1 MDQYY
6 ILKTQIIIRKTQK
19 KYFLIDPTQDYSKKG
34 FPVITKDSVEL
45 LTYIREPHAFNEII
59 AFFGYSNEDVIQVKN
74 FLTYLVSNSYVLTW
88 NIGDDNQPFVSQLIR
103 NEWYQEGVPYGATIE
118 LLPNCNFRCVHC
130 YLSSHRLEPAA
141 LSTEEIK
148 MILNKLKDIGIF
160 NIYLSGGEPLLRK
173 DFIEIYIYAKKLG
186 FLISIF
192 TNGYLINDEL
202 LQIFS
207 YLPPMEID
215 VSLYGGCNKTY
226 EIVTG
231 GVKNAF
237 SLISQ
242 NLIRLKKRGIF
253 VSAKSPIMTLTE
265 NDIPLMISF
274 CAKHNIPFR
283 MSYDIHQTID
293 KEERNDY
300 KISVSK
306 ALQLYK
312 KYDEH
317 LYNLDC
323 AAYKKFQHKP
333 FEIKRKRYL
342 CGAGRNSC
350 FVDYKGNIFPC
361 IHTRHKGVNIFSDN
375 IEKIWATVRSI
386 SYECLKDNE
395 DYKCLSCGLITLCK
409 SCPALREAM
418 YGSALI
424 VPKNECVWAQE
435 FAKVINKGGE

>member
-6 ILKTQIIIRKTQK
+6 SLKSYVIIRETQNK
-19 KYFLIDPTQDYSKKG
+19 FFLIDPTQDYSKKG

-45 LTYIREPHAFNEII
+45 LTYIREPHTFNEVT
-59 AFFGYSNEDVIQVKN
+59 AYFNYSNEDAVQVKT
-74 FLTYLVSNSYVLTW
+74 FFTYLVSNSYVLTW

-103 NEWYQEGVPYGATIE
+103 NEWYQKGVPYGATIE
-118 LLPNCNFRCVHC
+118 LLPNCNFKCVHC
-130 YLSSHRLEPAA
+130 YLSSHRFEPAAA

-148 MILNKLKDIGIF
+148 LILKKLKDVGVF

-202 LQIFS
+202 LEIFA

-215 VSLYGGCNKTY
+215 VSLYGGCDKTY
-226 EIVTG
+226 ENVTG
-231 GVKNAF
+231 VEKAF
-237 SLISQ
+237 YIISQ
-242 NLIRLKKRGIF
+242 NLIKLKKRGIF
-253 VSAKSPIMTLTE
+253 VSAKSPIMTLTK
-265 NDIPLMISF
+265 NDIPLMVAF
-274 CAKHNIPFR
+274 CQKYNIPFR
-283 MSYDIHQTID
+283 MSYDIHQTIE
-293 KEERNDY
+293 KEERSNY
-300 KISVSK
+300 KIDVRE

-323 AAYKKFQHKP
+323 AAYEKFQRNP
-333 FEIKRKRYL
+333 LEIKRKRYL

-350 FVDYKGNIFPC
+350 FVDYKGNMSPC
-361 IHTRHKGVNIFSDN
+361 IHTRHKGINIFSDS
-375 IEKIWATVRSI
+375 IEKIWSAVRNI

-395 DYKCLSCGLITLCK
+395 DYKCLHCELVTLCK
-409 SCPALREAM
+409 SCPALREAT
-418 YGSALI
+418 YGNALI
-424 VPKNECVWAQE
+424 VPKNECAWAQE
-435 FAKVINKGGE
+435 FAKTINKGGE